1 MQTNTRSQYETVPK
15 ACESQ
20 HAFMWK
26 TCWSQTLRFKVHIS
40 WIRSVKLLN
49 KHETSWTN
57 GRCRHVLGS
66 SAWRQQSLNKAAMD
80 KMGMKILVGKKAD
93 FQTIYNVTSFN
104 YKKNTYIAIFTQFNT
119 RKDLTLTKNNI
130 ADDNVDTNLVGK
142 LQHSLR
148 SGIYAMKTAINCNDL
163 SHS

>member
-1 MQTNTRSQYETVPK
+1 
-15 ACESQ
+15 
-20 HAFMWK
+20 
-26 TCWSQTLRFKVHIS
+26 
-40 WIRSVKLLN
+40 
-49 KHETSWTN
+49 
-57 GRCRHVLGS
+57 
-66 SAWRQQSLNKAAMD
+66 MD